1 MKKIIIIIAILM
13 FGSLAAYSLAQMGHG
28 MMRGGHM
35 MGGGMN
41 DYAPIQY
48 NPQLFSEDMRI
59 SRGGQLYDN
68 WWKTVV
74 DTEKPKGDHPL
85 WKTQKTN
92 GRSGYSTYRCKE
104 CHGWDYQGKDGA
116 YGKGSH
122 YTGFKGVYNA
132 SKTMSVKELAGAL
145 KGSTSREHDFSG
157 YLKNDDI
164 ADLALFLKKGL
175 TDTRKF
181 VDGSGVPAIGDINAG
196 SYLFNTNC
204 AHMCH
209 GGPGTMINF
218 GDTKKPE
225 FVGTVANKNPWE
237 LIHKVR
243 AGQPGTRMPSAIINK
258 WSDKEIID
266 LLSYTR
272 TLPKDFDEA
281 GRSGHMMEGMGQ
293 HGSVAPGD
301 TRGFGPIMR

>member
-1 MKKIIIIIAILM
+1 MKRVIVLIAIWT
-13 FGSLAAYSLAQMGHG
+13 FGPLVAYSLAQMGHG

-35 MGGGMN
+35 MGGEMH
-41 DYAPIQY
+41 DYTPIQY
-48 NPQLFSEDMRI
+48 DPQLFSEDMRI

-68 WWKTVV
+68 WWKTLI

-92 GRSGYSTYRCKE
+92 RRSGYVTYRCKE

-132 SKTMSVKELAGAL
+132 SKTMSVKELAGTL
-145 KGSTSREHDFSG
+145 KGSINRDHDFSG
-157 YLKNDDI
+157 HLKNEDI
-164 ADLALFLKKGL
+164 ADLALFLKRGL

-181 VDGSGVPAIGDINAG
+181 VGGSGTPSIGDLNAG
-196 SYLFNTNC
+196 SYLFNMNC

-209 GGPGTMINF
+209 GSPGTMINF
-218 GDTKKPE
+218 GDREKPE
-225 FVGTVANKNPWE
+225 FIGTVANKNPWE

-243 AGQPGTRMPSAIINK
+243 AGQPGTRMPSAIINR

-272 TLPKDFDEA
+272 TLPKDFEEA
-281 GRSGHMMEGMGQ
+281 GRFGHMMAGMGH
-293 HGSVAPGD
+293 HGLVYAPD